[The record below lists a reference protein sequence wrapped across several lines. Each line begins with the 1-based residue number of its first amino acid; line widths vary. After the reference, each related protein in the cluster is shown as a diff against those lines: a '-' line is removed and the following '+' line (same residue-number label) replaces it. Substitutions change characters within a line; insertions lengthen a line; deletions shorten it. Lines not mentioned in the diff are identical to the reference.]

1 MESLSV
7 SLAGSALVK
16 SLVNQGHESPEDS
29 PESPE
34 SPGDVTHE
42 QHQPNVNT
50 YDTFM
55 KKHLSNYGYYSN
67 GEFKVLSKLFIVRS
81 GVLFVFRLS
90 HPIHLA
96 SRDYFRLWK
105 KFWLS
110 WKSVTITLLILES
123 WKTFIGESP
132 TRLFFRPLKTLA
144 NIYANIKLS
153 RVEKAQ
159 KMRNRYEISANVLKY
174 LKGRLR
180 MELNEYDQRLGANEP
195 ADFPPKRFA
204 QEERDSQNALT
215 ESKSSECKLRRW
227 GSLEKFS
234 IFEQKMDKGVSYK
247 VVLWIWA

>member
-105 KFWLS
+105 KF
-110 WKSVTITLLILES
+110 
-123 WKTFIGESP
+123 
-132 TRLFFRPLKTLA
+132 
-144 NIYANIKLS
+144 
-153 RVEKAQ
+153 
-159 KMRNRYEISANVLKY
+159 
-174 LKGRLR
+174 
-180 MELNEYDQRLGANEP
+180 
-195 ADFPPKRFA
+195 
-204 QEERDSQNALT
+204 
-215 ESKSSECKLRRW
+215 
-227 GSLEKFS
+227 
-234 IFEQKMDKGVSYK
+234 
-247 VVLWIWA
+247 